1 MLITLRVNLF
11 PLIQRQKPSN
21 AHPVNR
27 ASLCLL
33 LYPLQEE
40 KKRQCLNRF
49 KMTSYSNPNFCI
61 SQYRFLSSNSFF
73 ECEHLFI
80 NKPMVK
86 TIPRARLLGLELNL
100 YPRNKQRMLS
110 KDLTRYVKS
119 LCRVRQNRVSKR
131 KKLLAGCQTPG
142 PACSKLG

>member
-11 PLIQRQKPSN
+11 PLIQRQTPSN
-21 AHPVNR
+21 

-40 KKRQCLNRF
+40 KRRPCLNRV
-49 KMTSYSNPNFCI
+49 KITSYSSPNFCS
-61 SQYRFLSSNSFF
+61 SQYCFLSSNSFL
-73 ECEHLFI
+73 EWEHLFT
-80 NKPMVK
+80 NNPMVK

-100 YPRNKQRMLS
+100 YPSNKQRMLS
-110 KDLTRYVKS
+110 KDLTQS

-131 KKLLAGCQTPG
+131 KALLQGA
-142 PACSKLG
+142 KRLGRVVQSWIKIIQG